1 MKKLGW
7 IIYMRKLTMTFQFG
21 YNIHIVQSFVLLS
34 MVYFNNFILYYFSS
48 RFLHNFQENQIFIQI
63 SINYQ

>member
-1 MKKLGW
+1 
-7 IIYMRKLTMTFQFG
+7 MRKLTMTFQFG

-48 RFLHNFQENQIFIQI
+48 LYLERFLHNFQENQIFIQI